1 MTSQLGRYIA
11 IEGVIGVGKTSLARI
26 LAERFR
32 ARLVLEEPE
41 ANPFLP
47 DFYKNPRRYAF
58 QTQMF
63 FLVSRYKDL
72 RDRVHPDLFHE
83 GVVADYLFQ
92 KDRIFANLNLNDR
105 ELQLYDSIAPLLE
118 SEVPTP
124 GLVVYLQASAEVI
137 HERIQQRGRPYERMM
152 DPKYTATL
160 AEAYNYF
167 FFHYR
172 EAPLLVV
179 QTDEMNFVDRRSDLE
194 DLIARIESHQE
205 GVAYVNPGIQAGK
218 ERG

>member
-1 MTSQLGRYIA
+1 MTMANGRYIA
-11 IEGVIGVGKTSLARI
+11 IEGVIGVGKTSLAKL

-32 ARLVLEEPE
+32 ARLVLEEVE
-41 ANPFLP
+41 TNPFLA
-47 DFYKNPRRYAF
+47 DFYKDPRRYAF

-63 FLVSRYKDL
+63 FLISRYKDL
-72 RDRVHPDLFHE
+72 RERVQPDLFSE
-83 GVVADYLFQ
+83 GIVSDYLFQ
-92 KDRIFANLNLNDR
+92 KDRIFANINLNDR
-105 ELQLYDSIAPLLE
+105 ELGLYNAIAPLLE

-124 GLVVYLQASAEVI
+124 DVVVYLQASP
-137 HERIQQRGRPYERMM
+137 ERIQERIAQRGRTYERLM

-179 QTDEMNFVDRRSDLE
+179 NTDEMDFVDRKQDLE
-194 DLIARIESHQE
+194 SLIDRIQEHTE
-205 GVAYVNPGIQAGK
+205 GVAYVNPGARLG
-218 ERG
+218 EE

>member
-1 MTSQLGRYIA
+1 VTALLGRYIA
-11 IEGVIGVGKTSLARI
+11 IEGVIGVGKTSLARL

-105 ELQLYDSIAPLLE
+105 ELQLYDTIAPLLE

-124 GLVVYLQASAEVI
+124 SLVVYLQASPEVI
-137 HERIQQRGRPYERMM
+137 HRRIQQRGRPYERMM

-172 EAPLLVV
+172 ESPLLVV

-194 DLIARIESHQE
+194 DLVARIESHHQ
-205 GVAYVNPGIQAGK
+205 GVAYVNPGAPTEN
-218 ERG
+218 ER